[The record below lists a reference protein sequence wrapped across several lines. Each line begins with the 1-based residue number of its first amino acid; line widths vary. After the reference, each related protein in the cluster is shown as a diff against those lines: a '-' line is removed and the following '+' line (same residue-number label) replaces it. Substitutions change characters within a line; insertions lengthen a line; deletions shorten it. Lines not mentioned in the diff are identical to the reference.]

1 MEYSNSCI
9 QLKII
14 IMKKLFLGLFALG
27 MFHVSHAQTKGKATF
42 KPPVIKKDK
51 ANVLYENETNLTPEP
66 PPPPPPPPP
75 VVAAPPPPP
84 PPPPSPKRQKTTF
97 TAPVIVKD
105 GKE

>member
-1 MEYSNSCI
+1 MESSHSCI
-9 QLKII
+9 QLEII

-27 MFHVSHAQTKGKATF
+27 MFYVSQAQTKGKAKF

-75 VVAAPPPPP
+75 PVVAPPPPP
-84 PPPPSPKRQKTTF
+84 PPPTPKRENPTF

-105 GKE
+105 GKG